1 MRSDTEYFAC
11 DIHTIRLNECSWA
24 GGWCEMVSVGS
35 FRTIVPNKR
44 RVDPNFFDM
53 ARNTNSL
60 IQFIR
65 VVGRVGNGE
74 QC

>member
-1 MRSDTEYFAC
+1 
-11 DIHTIRLNECSWA
+11 
-24 GGWCEMVSVGS
+24 MVSVGS